1 MQTLAVGAIVSDQ
14 QLVDHLYDQ
23 NGMFSAS
30 IFIERQM
37 SCPVNE
43 IFSEKEKENFVANAA
58 TLGNQYLEELGI
70 TIRIKYV
77 QGEPDGTDL
86 LWQIEAI

>member
-58 TLGNQYLEELGI
+58 PGRAGHHHSHQ
-70 TIRIKYV
+70 IRS
-77 QGEPDGTDL
+77 GR
-86 LWQIEAI
+86 A